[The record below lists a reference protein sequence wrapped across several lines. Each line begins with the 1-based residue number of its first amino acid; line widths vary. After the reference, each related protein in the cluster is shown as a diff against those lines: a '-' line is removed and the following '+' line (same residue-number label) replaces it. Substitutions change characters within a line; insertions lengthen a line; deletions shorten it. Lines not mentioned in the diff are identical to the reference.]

1 MKKLLA
7 FVAFAVAFSAS
18 SAFAIDSTGCGLG
31 SIILKG
37 QSGMIPQL
45 LAVTTNGSFGNQT
58 FGITTGSSGC
68 DQNGRITGG
77 TGKTLAF
84 LENLENNL
92 EQFAVDAA
100 RGHGETIDTV
110 AALMGVD
117 AEKAGS
123 VIKENFAFIF
133 DSHDV
138 SAVTVTLK
146 VSELLA

>member
-1 MKKLLA
+1 MKKFLA
-7 FVAFAVAFSAS
+7 LTAFAVAFSAS

-31 SIILKG
+31 SIIFKG
-37 QSGMIPQL
+37 QSGPIPQI
-45 LAVTTNGSFGNQT
+45 LAVTTNGSFANQT
-58 FGITTGSSGC
+58 FGITSGTSGC
-68 DQNGRITGG
+68 DQQGRITGG

-84 LENLENNL
+84 LENNL

-100 RGHGETIDTV
+100 RGQGETIDTV
-110 AALMGVD
+110 AALMGVSSD
-117 AEKAGS
+117 KAGAI
-123 VIKENFAFIF
+123 IKENFAFIF

>member
-7 FVAFAVAFSAS
+7 LAAFAVAFSAS
-18 SAFAIDSTGCGLG
+18 SAFAVDSTGCGLG
-31 SIILKG
+31 SYIFKG
-37 QSGMIPQL
+37 KQGALYEI

-58 FGITTGSSGC
+58 FGITTGTSGC
-68 DQNGRITGG
+68 DPNGRISGG
-77 TGKTLAF
+77 TGVMFAF
-84 LENLENNL
+84 LENNL

-110 AALMGVD
+110 ASLMGTSS
-117 AEKAGS
+117 EKAGS
-123 VIKENFAFIF
+123 IIKENFAFIF

-146 VSELLA
+146 VSELLG

>member
-84 LENLENNL
+84 LENNL

-100 RGHGETIDTV
+100 RGHGKTIDTV

>member
-7 FVAFAVAFSAS
+7 FAAFAVAFSAS

-68 DQNGRITGG
+68 DQSGRITGG

-84 LENLENNL
+84 LENNL
-92 EQFAVDAA
+92 EQFAIDAA

-117 AEKAGS
+117 ADKAGT

>member
-7 FVAFAVAFSAS
+7 LAAFAVVFSAS
-18 SAFAIDSTGCGLG
+18 SAFAVDSTGCGLG
-31 SIILKG
+31 SIIFKG
-37 QSGMIPQL
+37 QSGLLFQT

-58 FGITTGSSGC
+58 FGISTGTLGC
-68 DQNGRITGG
+68 DQHGRITGG
-77 TGKTLAF
+77 TGKVLAF
-84 LENLENNL
+84 LEKNL

-110 AALMGVD
+110 AVLMGVSSD
-117 AEKAGS
+117 KAGET
-123 VIKENFAFIF
+123 IKENFAFIF

>member
-1 MKKLLA
+1 MKKFLTL
-7 FVAFAVAFSAS
+7 VAFAVAFSAS

-31 SIILKG
+31 SIIFKG
-37 QSGMIPQL
+37 QSGQIPQI

-58 FGITTGSSGC
+58 FGITSGTSGC
-68 DQNGRITGG
+68 DQHGRISGG

-84 LENLENNL
+84 LENNL

-110 AALMGVD
+110 AALMGVSSD
-117 AEKAGS
+117 KAGAI
-123 VIKENFAFIF
+123 IKENFAFIF

>member
-1 MKKLLA
+1 
-7 FVAFAVAFSAS
+7 
-18 SAFAIDSTGCGLG
+18 
-31 SIILKG
+31 
-37 QSGMIPQL
+37 MIPQL

-84 LENLENNL
+84 LENNL

-117 AEKAGS
+117 ADKAGT

>member
-7 FVAFAVAFSAS
+7 FAAFAVAFSAS

-84 LENLENNL
+84 LENNL

-117 AEKAGS
+117 ADKAGT

>member
-31 SIILKG
+31 SIILTG

-84 LENLENNL
+84 LENNL

>member
-7 FVAFAVAFSAS
+7 FAAFAVAFSAS

-84 LENLENNL
+84 LENNL

-110 AALMGVD
+110 AALMGVSSD
-117 AEKAGS
+117 KAGAT
-123 VIKENFAFIF
+123 IKENFAFIF

>member
-1 MKKLLA
+1 MMKKFLA
-7 FVAFAVAFSAS
+7 LVAFAVAFSAS
-18 SAFAIDSTGCGLG
+18 SAYAVDSTGCGLG
-31 SIILKG
+31 STIFKG
-37 QSGMIPQL
+37 QSGLLFQV

-58 FGITTGSSGC
+58 FGISTGTSGC
-68 DQNGRITGG
+68 DQHGRITGG
-77 TGKTLAF
+77 TGRVLAF
-84 LENLENNL
+84 LENNL

-110 AALMGVD
+110 AALMGVSSD
-117 AEKAGS
+117 KAGTT
-123 VIKENFAFIF
+123 IKENFAFIF

>member
-1 MKKLLA
+1 MKKFLA
-7 FVAFAVAFSAS
+7 LAAFAVAFSAS
-18 SAFAIDSTGCGLG
+18 SAFALDSTGCGLG
-31 SIILKG
+31 SIIFKG
-37 QSGMIPQL
+37 QSGLLFQT

-58 FGITTGSSGC
+58 FGISTGTSGC
-68 DQNGRITGG
+68 DRNGRISGG
-77 TGKTLAF
+77 TGKVLAF
-84 LENLENNL
+84 LENNL

-110 AALMGVD
+110 ATLMGVSS
-117 AEKAGS
+117 EKAGTT
-123 VIKENFAFIF
+123 IKENFAFIF

>member
-7 FVAFAVAFSAS
+7 FDAFAVAFSAS

-84 LENLENNL
+84 LENNL